1 MEIRDVIMKIR
12 KILRV
17 PRLYRIFVEESEKIQ
32 SNEQFE
38 VLTKIKDLKEKNNDQ
53 DLTIEEIRA
62 IQAAL
67 RNKFEE
73 DYQIKSLQSRI
84 L

>member
-38 VLTKIKDLKEKNNDQ
+38 VLTKIKDLKDKNND
-53 DLTIEEIRA
+53 
-62 IQAAL
+62 
-67 RNKFEE
+67 
-73 DYQIKSLQSRI
+73 
-84 L
+84 